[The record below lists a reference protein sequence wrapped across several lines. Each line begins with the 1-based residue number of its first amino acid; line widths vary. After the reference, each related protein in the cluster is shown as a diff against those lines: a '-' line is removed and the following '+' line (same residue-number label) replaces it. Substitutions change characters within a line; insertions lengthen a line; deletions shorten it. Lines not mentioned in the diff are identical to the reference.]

1 MNKVDHQPPHTH
13 LNIIEELVYAEIKKQ
28 LKHYP
33 SSLAQYLN
41 QIEVATFALNRLPPL
56 YASSE
61 KGKNQQRL
69 LGQRQYQEQIKI
81 AVRQGI
87 AAVQRDP
94 IRSSTPLI
102 SEIESNSQKAKVALN
117 ELQKLLEER
126 ELTNYEKL
134 TWENLVGVMR
144 RALNRVIWTA
154 YQPIESPITLMD
166 SEEEQLSLTT
176 LPFKDCQ
183 IFSDKLQ

>member
-1 MNKVDHQPPHTH
+1 MNIDHQSPHTH
-13 LNIIEELVYAEIKKQ
+13 INMMEELVYAEIKKQ
-28 LKHYP
+28 LKYYP

-41 QIEVATFALNRLPPL
+41 QVEVATYALNRLPPL

-69 LGQRQYQEQIKI
+69 LAHRQYQEQIKI

-94 IRSSTPLI
+94 IRSSQPLI
-102 SEIESNSQKAKVALN
+102 SEIESNYQAAQVALH

-144 RALNRVIWTA
+144 RALNRVIWKA
-154 YQPIESPITLMD
+154 YQPTELPITFIESD
-166 SEEEQLSLTT
+166 EEQLSLTT

>member
-1 MNKVDHQPPHTH
+1 MNKVDSQPSHTH
-13 LNIIEELVYAEIKKQ
+13 LNIMEELVYAEIKKQ
-28 LKHYP
+28 LKYYP
-33 SSLAQYLN
+33 SSLARYIN
-41 QIEVATFALNRLPPL
+41 QVEVATFALNRLPPL

-69 LGQRQYQEQIKI
+69 LGQRQYQEQMKI

-94 IRSSTPLI
+94 IRSSQPLI
-102 SEIESNSQKAKVALN
+102 SEIESKYQAAKVALN
-117 ELQKLLEER
+117 ELQQLLEER
-126 ELTNYEKL
+126 KLTNYEKL

-154 YQPIESPITLMD
+154 YQPTEQPLTFME